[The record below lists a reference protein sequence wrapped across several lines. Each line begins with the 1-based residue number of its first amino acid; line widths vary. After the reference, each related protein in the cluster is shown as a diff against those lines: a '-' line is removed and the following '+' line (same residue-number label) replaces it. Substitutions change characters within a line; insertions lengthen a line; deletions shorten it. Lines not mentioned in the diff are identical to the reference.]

1 MFDLE
6 ESVAEWRR
14 QTLEAGIKSPV
25 TLDELELHLREEI
38 ERLMDS
44 GIGEPAA
51 FTAAVKNLGPAQVL
65 RDEFAKAGAMNMLKR
80 RKLAGFFNAAIL
92 GIYTLAVICAMFKY
106 RPSVGE
112 WLSCLAAQAVLLSG
126 CYLIW
131 RSGPRI
137 FPFIGSRRLQSV
149 VGLLGGIS
157 GAVWFV
163 IFANWILPCFSFT
176 TGQLMVALSW
186 AMVPTLIL
194 PTTAFLL
201 LEKSENRAAPAVE
214 T

>member
-1 MFDLE
+1 MFDLQ

-14 QTLEAGIKSPV
+14 QMLAAGIKSPV

-38 ERLMDS
+38 ERLTES
-44 GIGEPAA
+44 GLDEPAA
-51 FTAAVKNLGPAQVL
+51 FIAAVKNLGPAQAL
-65 RDEFAKAGAMNMLKR
+65 RDEFAKAGGMNMMKR
-80 RKLAGFFNAAIL
+80 RKLAGFFYAAVL
-92 GIYTLAVICAMFKY
+92 GVYTLATICAMSKY
-106 RPSVGE
+106 RLSAGE
-112 WLSCLAAQAVLLSG
+112 WLSCLAAQATLLSG

-131 RSGPRI
+131 RNGARI
-137 FPFIGSRRLQSV
+137 FPLIRSRRLQSA

-157 GAVWFV
+157 GAVWFI

-186 AMVPTLIL
+186 AMVPTLVL
-194 PTTAFLL
+194 PTTAFLM